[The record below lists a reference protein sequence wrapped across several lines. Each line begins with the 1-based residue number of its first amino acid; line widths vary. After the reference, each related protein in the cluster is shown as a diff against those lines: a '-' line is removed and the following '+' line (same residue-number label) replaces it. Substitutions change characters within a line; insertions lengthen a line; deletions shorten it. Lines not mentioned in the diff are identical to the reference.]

1 MTKEA
6 MKLALEA
13 LEKINSQALSDDC
26 CGLLVTAR
34 KTLRETLAEQPAQQ
48 TCNCRWEGEVQ
59 VQECTLHQSHLLAI
73 HEWAGRAKAAEA
85 KLAQQ
90 PAPVGE
96 PTKAMIDAAERI
108 DWSDSD
114 VRGNIVNMW
123 QAMCAVAEQPAQQE
137 PVAILNHAHG
147 IHTVRSVKL
156 NGLPDGE
163 YNLYTPPQPPAP
175 APGFCKNCK
184 DYTVEAPLAEQPAQ
198 RKPLTD
204 KEIADIA
211 TSHPLTWVN
220 LNTVEHRRYFA
231 RAIEAAHGI
240 KGDA

>member
-1 MTKEA
+1 MTKNEA
-6 MKLALEA
+6 MKLALDNLIAEYHM
-13 LEKINSQALSDDC
+13 ENSSFAKRVDDIFKE
-26 CGLLVTAR
+26 V
-34 KTLRETLAEQPAQQ
+34 PAQ
-48 TCNCRWEGEVQ
+48 
-59 VQECTLHQSHLLAI
+59 
-73 HEWAGRAKAAEA
+73 
-85 KLAQQ
+85 
-90 PAPVGE
+90 P
-96 PTKAMIDAAERI
+96 
-108 DWSDSD
+108 
-114 VRGNIVNMW
+114 
-123 QAMCAVAEQPAQQE
+123 QPAQQE

-163 YNLYTPPQPPAP
+163 YNLYTSPQPPAP

-204 KEIADIA
+204 EEIADIA